1 MTPYKIVAFDSW
13 TEGSHHIDLLVPAF
27 AERGLAITL
36 VHIGSW
42 GNDVRPAT
50 EEHIRRVHVRD
61 VAWYGGNSF
70 ERVLNVEK
78 PDAVMMLSTTTFAHR
93 AFLRYCKARGI
104 PTLHLYHSVMS
115 VQITD
120 DDVGSVR
127 ANAFAYTKFVLSM
140 VKKLV
145 TLTFPCYIKCL
156 LKTNANTED
165 WRRLLLDTYK
175 LAVGKPIWQPDVAPD
190 ARTTKIAVYVDAD
203 REHANRVYGL
213 PMKDVI
219 AVGNPDLVRF
229 GLTAAMLASHGTGRV
244 GNTKTIMYI
253 DTGLATY
260 GLAFNDLAAF
270 IEHLRVTSRILATQ
284 GYSLCFKPHPAHNRA
299 LLEQELDGS
308 GIALVSN
315 DAFVG
320 RLLECSACI
329 VEMSSITL
337 VPAVL
342 GMPLLFANYNELSH
356 LRYGPILESYP
367 RGYLLKD
374 VRDVE
379 SIVRAD
385 LERLDREKLHQWAS
399 ANVGPLPSERM
410 PERVGD
416 LVVKMINDA
425 QDTRSRTEPRAAVS
439 NLSATT

>member
-1 MTPYKIVAFDSW
+1 MAGYKIVVFDSW

-27 AERGLAITL
+27 AERGLALTL

-42 GNDVRPAT
+42 GNDVRPSA

-70 ERVLNVEK
+70 ERVLDVEK

-93 AFLRYCKARGI
+93 AFLRYCKVRRI

-140 VKKLV
+140 MKKLV
-145 TLTFPCYIKCL
+145 TLTFPCYIGCL
-156 LKTNANTED
+156 LKTKANAED
-165 WRRLLLDTYK
+165 WRRLVLDTYK
-175 LAVGKPIWQPDVAPD
+175 LATGKPIWQPDVAPD

-213 PMKDVI
+213 DMKDVV

-229 GLTAAMLASHGTGRV
+229 GLTAEMLASHGAACATNPR
-244 GNTKTIMYI
+244 TIMYI

-260 GLAFNDLAAF
+260 GLAFKDLGAF
-270 IEHLRVTSRILATQ
+270 IEHLRATSRILAAQ
-284 GYSLCFKPHPAHNRA
+284 GYSLCFKPHPAHNRK
-299 LLEQELDGS
+299 LLEQELNGT
-308 GIALVSN
+308 GIALLSN
-315 DAFVG
+315 EDFVRG
-320 RLLECSACI
+320 LLESSACI

-337 VPAVL
+337 VPALL
-342 GMPLLFANYNELSH
+342 GMPLFFANYNELRD

-367 RGYLLKD
+367 RGYLL
-374 VRDVE
+374 RDVHDVQ
-379 SIVRAD
+379 SLLGRDA
-385 LERLDREKLHQWAS
+385 ERLDRAKLRQWAA
-399 ANVGPLPSERM
+399 ANVGPLPSARM
-410 PERVGD
+410 PERVAD
-416 LVVKMINDA
+416 LVVNMIETSHEA
-425 QDTRSRTEPRAAVS
+425 RSRVEPRSAVS
-439 NLSATT
+439 DLTATS